1 MKKLFIIMIMVG
13 VLTAWLNVEA
23 WSAQKYS
30 GWTYLGTEGCDDSK
44 YPVYKKDGTENE
56 FFLQYSDGNR
66 VYFKMESSGYFKMS
80 DYGKI
85 WECERGGRNDM
96 RDRFY
101 CHRIIEG
108 VDRFQK
114 CNDENNFTDDF
125 LFNSTK
131 KMCKRNWGMTFD
143 FCRQKTVE
151 FAYDNRTYSP
161 PNWAEEDSKSEQAE
175 AKELHSI
182 QQDIAD
188 KEAKMQTWEEYNK
201 SKSIVT
207 QQQIETSTD
216 SKMKILKHRSG
227 GCDLIITN
235 HTVYEF
241 QIKINGVDYGMI
253 PTRKAAKIQDL
264 NCDGFMV
271 EAWPQGTV
279 TGFVSRAFQHNQ
291 KQGKTFNWNLRYK
304 K

>member
-1 MKKLFIIMIMVG
+1 MKKKLFIIMIMIG
-13 VLTAWLNVEA
+13 VLTAWLNVNA

-30 GWTYLGTEGCDDSK
+30 GWTYLGDEGCESDS
-44 YPVYKKDGTENE
+44 YPVYKKNNTENE
-56 FFLQYSDGNR
+56 FFLQYADGER
-66 VYFKMESSGYFKMS
+66 IYFKMEGHGNFKMS
-80 DYGKI
+80 ESGKI
-85 WECERGGRNDM
+85 WKCEKGGRDDM

-114 CNDENNFTDDF
+114 CNDENNHKDDF

-131 KMCKRNWGMTFD
+131 KMCKRNWGRTFND
-143 FCRQKTVE
+143 CRQKTVE
-151 FAYDNRTYSP
+151 FAYNNRTYNA
-161 PNWAEEDSKSEQAE
+161 PNWDEEDSKSNQAE
-175 AKELHSI
+175 AKEIHNI

-201 SKSIVT
+201 SKSIV
-207 QQQIETSTD
+207 QQQETFTN
-216 SKMKILKHRSG
+216 SKMEILKHKSG
-227 GCDLIITN
+227 GCNLIITN

-241 QIKINGVDYGMI
+241 EIKINGVSYGEI
-253 PTRKAAKIQDL
+253 PTRKAAKIKGL
-264 NCDGFMV
+264 NCNGFMV

-291 KQGKTFNWNLRYK
+291 KQGKTFNWNLKYGK